1 MPLKH
6 VLVGHFVD
14 DLYQVET
21 VSERFRVYEN
31 YIHALGFD
39 GATYTFFPNIL
50 WEFNNSFSPIFLH
63 TQTYPTAFL
72 KHYAEANFHE
82 CDFAIRVGH
91 KLRLEKMPPLP
102 IALDW
107 HDYEIAGL
115 INENETSVIEVARED
130 YGIRNA
136 LTIPTQRPEAGI
148 GGMSVISSEKGAR
161 FQHLKQENMETLL
174 RCTQLFHD
182 ISFSNSRNIAIFAQP
197 FLQTLKNK
205 EIQIL
210 RHLALGYR
218 LKQIDQGISY
228 RYATN
233 ILDEL
238 RARMGGITKDKLMY
252 LIGQLHLLDLI

>member
-31 YIHALGFD
+31 YIHNLGFD
-39 GATYTFFPNIL
+39 GATYTFFPNVL

-63 TQTYPTAFL
+63 TQEYPTAFL

-82 CDFAIRVGH
+82 HDFTIRVGNS
-91 KLRLEKMPPLP
+91 LRLNKTTAPPL
-102 IALDW
+102 ALDW
-107 HDYEIAGL
+107 REHERAGL
-115 INENETSVIEVARED
+115 ISKDENSVIQVAREE

-136 LTIPTQRPEAGI
+136 LTIPTQRPTEGL
-148 GGMSVISSEKGAR
+148 GGMSVISSEKDAG

-174 RCTQLFHD
+174 RCTQVFHD
-182 ISFSNSRNIAIFAQP
+182 ISFGNSRHVAIFAQP
-197 FLQTLKNK
+197 FLQTLKPK
-205 EIQIL
+205 EIHIL
-210 RHLALGYR
+210 RHLALGYP
-218 LKQIDQGISY
+218 LKQISQGISY
-228 RYATN
+228 RYAAN
-233 ILDEL
+233 MLDEL
-238 RARMGGITKDKLMY
+238 RARMGGISKDKLMY